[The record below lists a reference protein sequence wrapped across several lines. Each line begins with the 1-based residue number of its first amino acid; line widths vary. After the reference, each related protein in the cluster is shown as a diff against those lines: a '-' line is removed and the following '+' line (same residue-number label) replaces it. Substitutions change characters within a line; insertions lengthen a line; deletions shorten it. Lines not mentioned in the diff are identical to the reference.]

1 MISII
6 VVESP
11 WHFVNL
17 IGNSGFV
24 VGDDLGMRQSEDAR
38 S

>member
-11 WHFVNL
+11 WHFEFNL
-17 IGNSGFV
+17 DVHFPNGYVLSLSAFGHP
-24 VGDDLGMRQSEDAR
+24 
-38 S
+38 

>member
-17 IGNSGFV
+17 IWTFIFPNCYVLSLSAFGHP
-24 VGDDLGMRQSEDAR
+24 
-38 S
+38 

>member
-17 IGNSGFV
+17 IWTFIFPNCYVLSLRAFA
-24 VGDDLGMRQSEDAR
+24 QP
-38 S
+38 